1 MFFKLGGNWYFTDAT
16 LVTNDAKQASEKL
29 QERLEKEAQ
38 GAKHKSVTHID
49 LTENEAAAI
58 AAILADGATVALTN
72 R

>member
-16 LVTNDAKQASEKL
+16 LVTASAISASEKL

-38 GAKHKSVTHID
+38 GAKHKSVTKID
-49 LTENEAAAI
+49 LSENEASAI
-58 AAILADGATVALTN
+58 AALLASASTVGLTN